1 MTNAETLKVIGRN
14 IREARMRLG
23 MTQECLAE
31 LVGVHWQTVSYIER
45 GKYPFSITTFVKL
58 VQYLQT
64 SPNRLTDGAG
74 EPNKKHLARITKV
87 KARKRAAP
95 RL

>member
-1 MTNAETLKVIGRN
+1 
-14 IREARMRLG
+14 MRLG

-45 GKYPFSITTFVKL
+45 GKYPFSITTFVRL

-64 SPNRLTDGAG
+64 SSNRLTDGTG
-74 EPNKKHLARITKV
+74 EPNKKHFARVTKV

-95 RL
+95 RSKSR